1 MMEENI
7 KDMRIGPEPFVDANA
22 AGTYLKLH
30 PVTVQRFARNGS
42 LPAHP
47 LQKGSSTAVRLK
59 VEQNQLVANAVYVV
73 LAIGCLKC
81 L

>member
-7 KDMRIGPEPFVDANA
+7 KDMQLGPEPFVDANT

-47 LQKGSSTAVRLK
+47 LQKASRKYWRFLLSELGDWPKGRTG
-59 VEQNQLVANAVYVV
+59 E
-73 LAIGCLKC
+73 
-81 L
+81 

>member
-1 MMEENI
+1 MMEEHVEN
-7 KDMRIGPEPFVDANA
+7 MRIGPEPFVDAHA

-47 LQKGSSTAVRLK
+47 IQQGSRKHWRFLLSELRDWLKGRTG
-59 VEQNQLVANAVYVV
+59 E
-73 LAIGCLKC
+73 
-81 L
+81 

>member
-7 KDMRIGPEPFVDANA
+7 KDMRIGHEPFVDANA

-47 LQKGSSTAVRLK
+47 LQKGSRKHWRFLLSELGDWLK
-59 VEQNQLVANAVYVV
+59 GRTGE
-73 LAIGCLKC
+73 
-81 L
+81 

>member
-30 PVTVQRFARNGS
+30 PVTVQRFARKGS

-47 LQKGSSTAVRLK
+47 IQQGSRKHWRFLLSELRDWLKGRTGK
-59 VEQNQLVANAVYVV
+59 
-73 LAIGCLKC
+73 
-81 L
+81 